1 MTTTEQ
7 AVDTSG
13 LRTCLET
20 FRDRFNQNERVQK
33 LTKKW
38 DRTVIIESS
47 DSDDV
52 CWFRIE
58 DQELKTVATGFPEN
72 DDDDVVHCKGDLETL
87 IDIFAGDYHPTTAL
101 LDGMWSV
108 FSNERDKIKLESIS
122 FAVWDIP
129 QTS

>member
-7 AVDTSG
+7 AVDS
-13 LRTCLET
+13 LRATLDD
-20 FRDRFNQNERVQK
+20 FQARFNANERVRK

-38 DRTVIIESS
+38 DRLVLIEST
-47 DSDDV
+47 DSPDVYMLDIRDQTIQGVLDGAPDEEPDD
-52 CWFRIE
+52 
-58 DQELKTVATGFPEN
+58 L
-72 DDDDVVHCKGDLETL
+72 VHCKGDLETL
-87 IDIFAGDYHPTTAL
+87 LDIFSGEYHPTTAL
-101 LDGMWSV
+101 LDGMWQV